1 MKLALINIT
10 SVCALS
16 LLLLACAPEQ
26 NSETIAA
33 APSAA
38 ETPKGLDYDF
48 YKAAVE
54 PLFLRPRGGYIG
66 SDAGCVACHAS
77 QANAPL
83 GLQALTLEDGRV
95 FWTEEQ
101 SRQNF
106 ANVAKLVN
114 PSDPDSSRLL
124 NAPLAP
130 AAGGVRHS

>member
-1 MKLALINIT
+1 MKLVFMRVT
-10 SVCALS
+10 SVCAVS
-16 LLLLACAPEQ
+16 LLLIACSPEHT
-26 NSETIAA
+26 SEIGTAA
-33 APSAA
+33 QSTAG
-38 ETPKGLDYDF
+38 TPKGLDYAF

-66 SDAGCVACHAS
+66 SDAGCVACHTS

-83 GLQALTLEDGRV
+83 GLQALTLADGRV

-106 ANVAKLVN
+106 TNVAKLVN

-130 AAGGVRHS
+130 AA